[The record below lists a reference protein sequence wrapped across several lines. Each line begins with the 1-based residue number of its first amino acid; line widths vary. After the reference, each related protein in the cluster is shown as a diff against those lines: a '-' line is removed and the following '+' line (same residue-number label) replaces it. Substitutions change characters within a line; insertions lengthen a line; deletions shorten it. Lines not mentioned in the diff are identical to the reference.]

1 MRSRTALEAL
11 RDEWNALA
19 SSWRSPL
26 LDHEWFLSCAEAL
39 HGDEDLRVIVT
50 RHAGA
55 VDGIAPLALEHT
67 SSGKRL
73 TLLGAS
79 RLFEPSGWL
88 YGSADVL
95 SALLG
100 PALGCG
106 APMLLPR
113 VAAGSPLCREIAGL
127 SRGRGIALVRDTS
140 PSFAVPS
147 RGPWAG
153 YYDTLSTRITTNLPR
168 LRRRAEREL
177 GPMQVVDRYPA
188 TFEVDAL
195 LESLVAVENSGWK
208 GRRGSS
214 LARREDLRRFFQA
227 YCHRAAA
234 RRQLRV
240 STLSFGSHVAAIE
253 LSIDAYD
260 RLWQL
265 KIGYLDSLAAFY
277 PGLHLTQ
284 HSIRTAFDRGL
295 EAYEFLGG
303 PESWEE
309 RWRPDVRRYQ
319 TLLVYPFS
327 ASGVMGAC
335 RDFAGALLRRAQ
347 TVVSPNGAAVRAQ
360 AVVKIG

>member
-1 MRSRTALEAL
+1 MRSRTALGAL

-39 HGDEDLRVIVT
+39 HGDQDLRVIVT

-67 SSGKRL
+67 SSGRRL

-88 YGSADVL
+88 YGSPDVL

-147 RGPWAG
+147 R
-153 YYDTLSTRITTNLPR
+153 
-168 LRRRAEREL
+168 
-177 GPMQVVDRYPA
+177 
-188 TFEVDAL
+188 
-195 LESLVAVENSGWK
+195 
-208 GRRGSS
+208 
-214 LARREDLRRFFQA
+214 
-227 YCHRAAA
+227 
-234 RRQLRV
+234 
-240 STLSFGSHVAAIE
+240 
-253 LSIDAYD
+253 
-260 RLWQL
+260 
-265 KIGYLDSLAAFY
+265 
-277 PGLHLTQ
+277 
-284 HSIRTAFDRGL
+284 
-295 EAYEFLGG
+295 
-303 PESWEE
+303 
-309 RWRPDVRRYQ
+309 
-319 TLLVYPFS
+319 
-327 ASGVMGAC
+327 
-335 RDFAGALLRRAQ
+335 
-347 TVVSPNGAAVRAQ
+347 
-360 AVVKIG
+360 